1 MMKRVMALVT
11 IAVMATLF
19 LAACTT
25 VEVAAPTETP
35 MAADATGDIS
45 ALEQM
50 WIDNWIEDGSAVSE
64 ARCIWDVMMDFY
76 GSEREYAIRI
86 GDMTDSERSD
96 DVDAMFVDSL
106 ACWE

>member
-1 MMKRVMALVT
+1 MKYIIGAGLM
-11 IAVMATLF
+11 
-19 LAACTT
+19 LAAFLMVGCTT
-25 VEVAAPTETP
+25 VEVAAPTPQAASTP
-35 MAADATGDIS
+35 DIS

-50 WIDNWIEDGSAVSE
+50 WIDNWIEDGSSVKE

-76 GSEREYAIRI
+76 GSEREYASRI